1 MAADLLWYP
10 VEYHPE
16 IRSAPDVFVAFGR
29 PKGHRRSYKQW
40 EEDNTPPH
48 VVFEI
53 LSPSNYFRPML
64 EKFRFY
70 ERSTAYRSTINMTPK
85 RAF

>member
-1 MAADLLWYP
+1 M
-10 VEYHPE
+10 
-16 IRSAPDVFVAFGR
+16 AFGR

-40 EEDNTPPH
+40 GKDNTPPH

-70 ERSTAYRSTINMTPK
+70 ERYGVQEYYQYDPETGVLEGGYGATARWSRWRTC
-85 RAF
+85 RVG